1 MPKLAFDI
9 GVTSLGA
16 GSVTFLVCVLAFARV
31 GNIVAGQPG
40 FDTQAGTTLEFTA
53 TRRTPTNWGLDDI
66 SPLRP
71 LPSRPGCLAALR
83 NRSLVVE
90 VVQRMGGRVDEG
102 GSLEN
107 QIGRFRLAHRRKEIQ
122 ENESERHFRIY
133 AKSAVF
139 CPFRPVPVVRT
150 TASRRQ

>member
-53 TRRTPTNWGLDDI
+53 TQRTPTSWELDDI

-71 LPSRPGCLAALR
+71 LPSRLGCLAALR
-83 NRSLVVE
+83 NRCLVVE
-90 VVQRMGGRVDEG
+90 MVQWMGGRVDEG

-107 QIGRFRLAHRRKEIQ
+107 CCTLAGTPGSNPGPSASLCLGAE
-122 ENESERHFRIY
+122 ERP
-133 AKSAVF
+133 AACTPA
-139 CPFRPVPVVRT
+139 CPR
-150 TASRRQ
+150 SG